1 MIDREM
7 TDIKFQGILTMVAQR
22 EPQHMTVDEW
32 RELERTS
39 HDTKHEYIDGQA
51 YAMSGGSLAHGRIGS
66 NVVRALEDALA
77 AAGKLCDVYNSDV
90 AARLSPRRYTY
101 PDASVT
107 CDARDRP
114 APDKTDV
121 QAPCVI
127 VEVLSDSTE
136 AYDRGRKFSLYRACP
151 TVQEYVLVA
160 TKYQAV
166 EVYRRTLQGWA
177 IYQSYVPGDEIAL
190 MSLDVRFPLA
200 ILYKNSGVP
209 ETMEDL
215 EGEV

>member
-1 MIDREM
+1 MIGRAM
-7 TDIKFQGILTMVAQR
+7 TDIQFQGGMTMVAQR

-32 RELERTS
+32 RTLERTS
-39 HDTKHEYIDGQA
+39 HDIKHEYIDGQV
-51 YAMSGGSLAHGRIGS
+51 YAMSGGSLAHGRIAS
-66 NVVRALEDALA
+66 NAVRTLEDALA
-77 AAGKLCDVYNSDV
+77 RTGKACDVYNSDV
-90 AARLSPRRYTY
+90 ATRLSPRRYTY

-107 CDARDRP
+107 CDERDRP

-136 AYDRGRKFSLYRACP
+136 AYDRGRKFGLYRACP
-151 TVQEYVLVA
+151 TVQEYILVA

-166 EVYRRTLQGWA
+166 EVYRRTPQGWA
-177 IYQSYVPGDEIAL
+177 IYQSYGPGDEIEL
-190 MSLDVRFPLA
+190 TSLDVRFPFA
-200 ILYKNSGVP
+200 TLYKNAGVP
-209 ETMEDL
+209 EAMEDP